1 MNYLERR
8 PQQIRQLFKAREML
22 TAAVL
27 VLSLFITYRLWDVA
41 ARSADQA
48 LQTTFEFKVREANI
62 RIEQRLAIYQQ
73 MLRAT
78 VGLFNSAD
86 DVTRKEFQSFIS
98 SLSLPE
104 MFPGVQ
110 GIGLSLIVPAAEKD
124 RHIAAVRAEGFPEY
138 TITPEGTRDIY
149 TSIIYLEP
157 FFGRNLRAFGYD
169 MYSEPARRAAMDFA
183 RDAGSAA
190 LSAKVKLVQEGG
202 SAIQNGF
209 LMYLPLFRNGA
220 PHTSLEQ
227 RRANIIGWVY
237 APFRVDD
244 FMHGVSGEYADELD
258 IEIYDDETINAESKM
273 FDSNDALDAASN
285 ERLLKRVSFIQA
297 ANRTWTVVTAA
308 SPQFEMSL
316 RSDRPQLIM
325 QSGISISLMIALLV
339 WLFLD
344 DRARALHAAEQAMQ
358 LALYDAL
365 TGLPNRKLLE
375 ERLGQALSK
384 AKRGHSHVA
393 LLFIDLD
400 KFKPVND
407 NFGHA
412 YGDLLLKEVAKRLQN
427 CMRESDTA
435 SRLGGDEFVVL
446 LSDIEGRNGTALV
459 AKKILDLLVLPYEIS
474 GHTFEISASIGA
486 AVYPEDGADGKSL
499 IKNADLAMYEA
510 KNAGRATIR
519 FAERGTQHNSAIMQ
533 AANQP

>member
-1 MNYLERR
+1 MTYLERR
-8 PQQIRQLFKAREML
+8 PHQIRQIFRAREML

-27 VLSLFITYRLWDVA
+27 VLSLFITYRMWDVA
-41 ARSADQA
+41 MRSAEQA
-48 LQTTFEFKVREANI
+48 LQTTFEFKVRETNI

-86 DVTRKEFQSFIS
+86 NVTRKEFQSFIS

-110 GIGLSLIVPAAEKD
+110 GIGLSLIVPPVEKE
-124 RHIAAVRAEGFPEY
+124 RHIAAVRAEGFPGY
-138 TITPEGTRDIY
+138 TITPEGTRDFY
-149 TSIIYLEP
+149 TTIIYLEP

-190 LSAKVKLVQEGG
+190 LSSKVKLVQEGG
-202 SAIQNGF
+202 EAVQNGF
-209 LMYLPLFRNGA
+209 LMYLPLYRNGA
-220 PHTSLEQ
+220 PSTSLGQ

-244 FMHGVSGEYADELD
+244 FMHGVSGEVSDELD
-258 IEIYDDETINAESKM
+258 VEIYDDETINDESKM
-273 FDSNDALDAASN
+273 FDSNDALDAASSD
-285 ERLLKRVSFIQA
+285 RILKRVSFIQA
-297 ANRTWTVVTAA
+297 TNRTWTVVTAA

-446 LSDIEGRNGTALV
+446 LSDIEGCNGTALV

-499 IKNADLAMYEA
+499 VRNADLAMYEA

-519 FAERGTQHNSAIMQ
+519 FVQRSAQHNSSIMH
-533 AANQP
+533 ATNQP